1 MRKLAVG
8 VLAVGDMGKRHAE
21 NLRRL
26 VPEAHLA
33 GVADVDIARAKHVA
47 EELEIEHAF
56 GSFEALLERKEIHA
70 VVIAAP
76 DKFHAHAIRA
86 AAAAKKDILCEK
98 PLALHLDDA
107 RAALKA
113 VSEAGVRL
121 QIGFMRRYDP
131 AHVSAK
137 KQIEAGEIGDPV
149 IFKSIGRDKDMPPL
163 AAYQSGMN
171 GMLFYNS
178 SIHDFDLARW
188 MMNDEV
194 SEVHSYTTVATR
206 PEVAQY
212 GDVVA
217 GVVNLKYLRGA
228 IGNVESYVQSQYGY
242 DVRTEV
248 IGSKGS
254 ILIGG
259 LRNSSALFL
268 NPKGSSHDIVD
279 HFLVRFRDAYVLE
292 MRDFVQTILS
302 DKPVKVTGEDGLR
315 SLQIA
320 VAAQKSYLESRPVQV
335 A

>member
-1 MRKLAVG
+1 MRKLGVG
-8 VLAVGDMGKRHAE
+8 VLGVGEMGKRHAE

-26 VPEAHLA
+26 VPEAHLV
-33 GVADVDIARAKHVA
+33 GVADVDAPRASKVA
-47 EELEIEHAF
+47 AELEIEHSF
-56 GSFEALLERKEIHA
+56 GSFEALLDRKEIHA

-76 DKFHAHAIRA
+76 DKFHGHAIRT

-98 PLALHLDDA
+98 PMALDLDDA

-113 VSEAGVRL
+113 VSDAGVRL
-121 QIGFMRRYDP
+121 QIGFMRRFDP
-131 AHVSAK
+131 AYAAAK
-137 KQIEAGEIGDPV
+137 TRIEAGEIGDPV
-149 IFKSIGRDKDMPPL
+149 IFKCIGRDKDTPPL

-178 SIHDFDLARW
+178 TIHDFDLARW

-194 SEVHSYTTVATR
+194 TEVHSYTTVAIR

-212 GDVVA
+212 GDVIA
-217 GVVNLKYLRGA
+217 GVVNLKYLHGA

-254 ILIGG
+254 ILIGD
-259 LRNSSALFL
+259 LQHASALL
-268 NPKGSSHDIVD
+268 LKPKGSSHDIVD
-279 HFLVRFRDAYVLE
+279 HFLVRFADAYVME
-292 MRDFVQTILS
+292 MRDFVQTILN